1 MANST
6 AKYAHNGELFALMS
20 LGKDISEDTSAG
32 RLILNNCSTV
42 YITAAKNPSK
52 GTIHSLWKLRTYITG
67 KTKFDYFFFEQ
78 PKINLVKGELPLQEE
93 QKTGKELYTKL

>member
-42 YITAAKNPSK
+42 LLTASKSTAK
-52 GTIHSLWKLRTYITG
+52 GTII
-67 KTKFDYFFFEQ
+67 KTTSTF
-78 PKINLVKGELPLQEE
+78 
-93 QKTGKELYTKL
+93 

>member
-32 RLILNNCSTV
+32 RLILNNCSTI
-42 YITAAKNPSK
+42 YLTAAKNLTK
-52 GTIHSLWKLRTYITG
+52 GNLILNFMTLYCYI
-67 KTKFDYFFFEQ
+67 YF
-78 PKINLVKGELPLQEE
+78 
-93 QKTGKELYTKL
+93 

>member
-42 YITAAKNPSK
+42 LLTASKSTAK
-52 GTIHSLWKLRTYITG
+52 GTII
-67 KTKFDYFFFEQ
+67 KTTATF
-78 PKINLVKGELPLQEE
+78 
-93 QKTGKELYTKL
+93 